1 LPTPTPF
8 ATDLHFP
15 ECPRWH
21 DGALWLSD
29 MWDHTVFRF
38 DPDGTRHVVHRF
50 PDDEDPGGLGW
61 LPDGRMLVV
70 GMLGRVLYRLEPG
83 GGGGDGAV
91 VHADLRSLAPHQVN
105 DMIVGPDGSAYVTQF
120 GHEMWGDHA
129 DMGPTVMIRV
139 APDGTV
145 EIGADDLMIPNGVAV
160 ADDGKT
166 LVVAESAAARLSR
179 YSVRDGL
186 LADRR
191 QVPLTPAADMPFVA
205 PDGIC
210 LDAEGGIWAA
220 DPLARRIVHLT
231 DDTIDQEVPLDGF
244 PLACVLGGEDR
255 RTLFVCTNEVW
266 SKPDRRPRPTG
277 SVVTVRADVPGAGRP

>member
-1 LPTPTPF
+1 LPTPTVF

-29 MWDHTVFRF
+29 MWGHTVYRF

-61 LPDGRMLVV
+61 LPDGRMLVA
-70 GMLGRVLYRLEPG
+70 GMLGRVVYRLQ
-83 GGGGDGAV
+83 DGAAV
-91 VHADLRSLAPHQVN
+91 VHADLRAWAPHEVN

-120 GHEMWGDHA
+120 GHEMWGTHA

-139 APDGTV
+139 TGDGGV
-145 EIGADDLMIPNGVAV
+145 SVGADDLMIPNGVAV

-179 YSVRDGL
+179 FSVRDGL
-186 LADRR
+186 LSDRR

-210 LDAEGGIWAA
+210 LDAEGGVWAA
-220 DPLARRIVHLT
+220 DPLARRVIHLS
-231 DDTIDQEVPLDGF
+231 DDTIDQEIPVDDF

-255 RTLFVCTNEVW
+255 RTLFLCVNQVW
-266 SKPDRRPRPTG
+266 SKPDRRPEPTG
-277 SVVTVRADVPGAGRP
+277 SVVTVRVDVPGAGWP

>member
-1 LPTPTPF
+1 MPTVF

-29 MWDHTVFRF
+29 MWDHTVYRF
-38 DPDGTRHVVHRF
+38 DAAGGRHMVHRF
-50 PDDEDPGGLGW
+50 PDDEEPGGLGW
-61 LPDGRMLVV
+61 LPDGPMLVA
-70 GMLGRVLYRLEPG
+70 GMLGRVVYRLEHG
-83 GGGGDGAV
+83 TAV
-91 VHADLRSLAPHQVN
+91 VHADLRGLAPHQVN

-120 GHEMWGDHA
+120 GREMWDDDA
-129 DMGPTVMIRV
+129 AFGPTVMIRV
-139 APDGTV
+139 APDGAV
-145 EIGADDLMIPNGVAV
+145 EVGADELMVPNGVAV
-160 ADDGKT
+160 ADDGKS
-166 LVVAESAAARLSR
+166 LVVAESAGAQLSR

-191 QVPLTPAADMPFVA
+191 QVPLTPAAGMPFVA

-220 DPLARRIVHLT
+220 DPLARRVIHLSE
-231 DDTIDQEVPLDGF
+231 DAVDQEVPIGDH

-255 RTLFVCTNEVW
+255 RTLFICTNEVW
-266 SKPDRRPRPTG
+266 SKHDRKDVPTG
-277 SVVTVRADVPGAGRP
+277 SVVSVRVDVPGAGRP

>member
-1 LPTPTPF
+1 MPTVF

-29 MWDHTVFRF
+29 MWDHTVYRF
-38 DPDGTRHVVHRF
+38 DADGSRHVVHRF

-61 LPDGRMLVV
+61 LPDGTMLVV
-70 GMLGRVLYRLEPG
+70 GMLGRVLYRL
-83 GGGGDGAV
+83 DHGAAV
-91 VHADLRSLAPHQVN
+91 AHADLRSLAPHQVN

-120 GHEMWGDHA
+120 GREMWDTDTA
-129 DMGPTVMIRV
+129 FEPTVMIHV
-139 APDGTV
+139 TPDGAV
-145 EIGADDLMIPNGVAV
+145 EVGADDLMVPNGVAV
-160 ADDGKT
+160 TGDGKS
-166 LVVAESAAARLSR
+166 LVVAESAGAQLSR

-186 LADRR
+186 LSDRGA
-191 QVPLTPAADMPFVA
+191 VPLTPAAGMPFVA

-210 LDAEGGIWAA
+210 LDAESGIWAA
-220 DPLARRIVHLT
+220 DPLARRVIHLSEG
-231 DDTIDQEVPLDGF
+231 TIDQEIPLEDH

-255 RTLFVCTNEVW
+255 STLFICTNEVW
-266 SKPDRRPRPTG
+266 SKHDRKDAPTG

>member
-1 LPTPTPF
+1 MPTVF

-29 MWDHTVFRF
+29 MWGHTVYHF
-38 DPDGTRHVVHRF
+38 DDDGTRHVVHRF

-70 GMLGRVLYRLEPG
+70 GMLGRVLYRLEQG
-83 GGGGDGAV
+83 AAV

-120 GHEMWGDHA
+120 GREMWDT
-129 DMGPTVMIRV
+129 DTDFEPTVMVRV
-139 APDGTV
+139 APDGAV
-145 EIGADDLMIPNGVAV
+145 EVGADDLMVPNGVAV
-160 ADDGKT
+160 ADDGKS
-166 LVVAESAAARLSR
+166 LVVAESAGARLSR

-186 LADRR
+186 LADRV

-210 LDAEGGIWAA
+210 LDAERGIWAA
-220 DPLARRIVHLT
+220 DPLARRVVHLRE
-231 DDTIDQEVPLDGF
+231 DTIDREIPLGDF

-255 RTLFVCTNEVW
+255 RTLFVCTNKVW
-266 SKPDRRPRPTG
+266 SKHDRQPTPAG
-277 SVVTVRADVPGAGRP
+277 SVVSVRADVPGAGRP

>member
-1 LPTPTPF
+1 MPTVF

-29 MWDHTVFRF
+29 MWDHTVYRF
-38 DPDGTRHVVHRF
+38 DADGSRHVVHRF

-61 LPDGRMLVV
+61 LPDGTMLVV
-70 GMLGRVLYRLEPG
+70 GMLGRVLYRLEHG
-83 GGGGDGAV
+83 AAV

-105 DMIVGPDGSAYVTQF
+105 DMIVGPDGSAYVSQF
-120 GHEMWGDHA
+120 GREMWDNDTA
-129 DMGPTVMIRV
+129 FEPTVLIRV
-139 APDGTV
+139 TPDGAV
-145 EIGADDLMIPNGVAV
+145 EVGADDLMVPNGVAV
-160 ADDGKT
+160 ADDGKS
-166 LVVAESAAARLSR
+166 LVVAESAGARLSR
-179 YSVRDGL
+179 YSVCDGVL
-186 LADRR
+186 SDRGP
-191 QVPLTPAADMPFVA
+191 VPLTPAADMPFVA

-220 DPLARRIVHLT
+220 DPLARRVIHLSEG
-231 DDTIDQEVPLDGF
+231 TIDHEITLEDH

-255 RTLFVCTNEVW
+255 RTLFICTNEVW
-266 SKPDRRPRPTG
+266 SKHDRKDVPAG

>member
-1 LPTPTPF
+1 MPTVF

-29 MWDHTVFRF
+29 MWDHTVYRF
-38 DPDGTRHVVHRF
+38 DADGTRHVVHRF

-61 LPDGRMLVV
+61 LPDGRMLVA
-70 GMLGRVLYRLEPG
+70 GMLGRVVYRLEQG
-83 GGGGDGAV
+83 AAV
-91 VHADLRSLAPHQVN
+91 VHADLCSLAPHQVN

-120 GHEMWGDHA
+120 GREMWDNNA
-129 DMGPTVMIRV
+129 PFGPTVMIRV
-139 APDGTV
+139 APDGAV
-145 EIGADDLMIPNGVAV
+145 EAGADDLMVPNGVAV

-166 LVVAESAAARLSR
+166 LVVAESAGARLSR

-186 LADRR
+186 LSDRR

-210 LDAEGGIWAA
+210 LDAEAGVWAA
-220 DPLARRIVHLT
+220 DPLAKRVIHLSE
-231 DDTIDQEVPLDGF
+231 DTIDHEIALEDH

-255 RTLFVCTNEVW
+255 RTLFICTNEVW
-266 SKPDRRPRPTG
+266 SKHDRKDVPTG
-277 SVVTVRADVPGAGRP
+277 SVVSVRADVPGAGRP

>member
-1 LPTPTPF
+1 MPTVF

-29 MWDHTVFRF
+29 MWDHTVYRF
-38 DPDGTRHVVHRF
+38 DADGSRHVVHRF

-61 LPDGRMLVV
+61 LPDGTMLVV
-70 GMLGRVLYRLEPG
+70 GMLGRVLYRLEHG
-83 GGGGDGAV
+83 AAV

-105 DMIVGPDGSAYVTQF
+105 DMIVGPDGSAYVSQF
-120 GHEMWGDHA
+120 GREMWDNETA
-129 DMGPTVMIRV
+129 FEPTVLIRV
-139 APDGTV
+139 TPDGAV
-145 EIGADDLMIPNGVAV
+145 EVGADDLMVPNGVAV
-160 ADDGKT
+160 ADDGKS
-166 LVVAESAAARLSR
+166 LVVAESAGARLSR
-179 YSVRDGL
+179 YSVRDGVL
-186 LADRR
+186 SDRGP
-191 QVPLTPAADMPFVA
+191 VPLTPAADMPFVA

-220 DPLARRIVHLT
+220 DPLARRVFHLSEG
-231 DDTIDQEVPLDGF
+231 TIDHEITLADH

-255 RTLFVCTNEVW
+255 RTLFICTNEVW
-266 SKPDRRPRPTG
+266 SKHDRKDVPAG

>member
-1 LPTPTPF
+1 MPTVF

-29 MWDHTVFRF
+29 MWDHTVYRF
-38 DPDGTRHVVHRF
+38 DADGSRHVVHRF

-61 LPDGRMLVV
+61 LPDGTMLVV
-70 GMLGRVLYRLEPG
+70 GMLGRVLYRL
-83 GGGGDGAV
+83 DHGATV
-91 VHADLRSLAPHQVN
+91 AHADLRSLAPHQVN

-120 GHEMWGDHA
+120 GREMWDTDTA
-129 DMGPTVMIRV
+129 FEPTVMIHV
-139 APDGTV
+139 TPDGAV
-145 EIGADDLMIPNGVAV
+145 EVGADDLMVPNGVAV
-160 ADDGKT
+160 TGDGKS
-166 LVVAESAAARLSR
+166 LVVAESAGAQLSR

-186 LADRR
+186 LSDRGA
-191 QVPLTPAADMPFVA
+191 VPLTPAAGMPFVA

-210 LDAEGGIWAA
+210 LDAESGIWAA
-220 DPLARRIVHLT
+220 DPLARRVIHLSEG
-231 DDTIDQEVPLDGF
+231 TIDQEIPLEDH

-255 RTLFVCTNEVW
+255 RTLFICTNEVW
-266 SKPDRRPRPTG
+266 SKHDRKDAPTG

>member
-1 LPTPTPF
+1 MPTVF

-29 MWDHTVFRF
+29 MWDHTVYRF
-38 DPDGTRHVVHRF
+38 DADGARHVVHRF

-61 LPDGRMLVV
+61 LPDGRMLVA
-70 GMLGRVLYRLEPG
+70 GMLGRVVYRLD
-83 GGGGDGAV
+83 DGTAV

-120 GHEMWGDHA
+120 GREMW
-129 DMGPTVMIRV
+129 DMDTAFEPTVMIRV

-145 EIGADDLMIPNGVAV
+145 EVGADDLMVPNGVAV
-160 ADDGKT
+160 ADDGKS
-166 LVVAESAAARLSR
+166 LVVAESAGARLSR
-179 YSVRDGL
+179 YAVRDGL
-186 LADRR
+186 LSDRSP
-191 QVPLTPAADMPFVA
+191 VPLTPAADMPFVA

-210 LDAEGGIWAA
+210 LDAEGGVWAA
-220 DPLARRIVHLT
+220 DPLARRVVHLS
-231 DDTIDQEVPLDGF
+231 DDTIDREIPLDDH

-266 SKPDRRPRPTG
+266 SKHDRRPTPTG
-277 SVVTVRADVPGAGRP
+277 SVVTVRVDLPGAGRP